1 MAHYRFLEYEYMNNT
16 RHILTRLLTLMG
28 ILIYYS
34 CGFVLIIFS
43 TVILTYVFMKY
54 KYGLLIDNVQYSNT
68 VIIAGISVTI
78 ISLVTGI
85 IIVLWSVIRKSRR

>member
-1 MAHYRFLEYEYMNNT
+1 MNNT
-16 RHILTRLLTLMG
+16 RHLLTRLLTSMG

-43 TVILTYVFMKY
+43 TAILTYVFMKY

-68 VIIAGISVTI
+68 VIIAGISVTL